1 MKRGKLIVV
10 SAPSGSGKT
19 TLVRALLS
27 QRIPLTFSISA
38 TSRLP
43 RGNEQNGKDYHFL
56 SAADFKKKI
65 KQNAF
70 VEFEEVYPD
79 KFYGTLR
86 SEVEEKVK
94 AGQHIIFDV
103 DVVGG
108 LNIKNQF
115 PDQTLALFIKAP
127 SFKDLEKRLRSRSTE
142 SETLIDE
149 RLAKAKIEL
158 EYAPKFDRVIINDDL
173 QRAEQE
179 ICQLVTAFLDQS

>member
-1 MKRGKLIVV
+1 
-10 SAPSGSGKT
+10 
-19 TLVRALLS
+19 
-27 QRIPLTFSISA
+27 
-38 TSRLP
+38 
-43 RGNEQNGKDYHFL
+43 
-56 SAADFKKKI
+56 
-65 KQNAF
+65 
-70 VEFEEVYPD
+70 
-79 KFYGTLR
+79 
-86 SEVEEKVK
+86 
-94 AGQHIIFDV
+94 V

-149 RLAKAKIEL
+149 RLTKAKIEL
-158 EYAPKFDRVIINDDL
+158 EYAPKFDRIIINDDL